1 MQPWHAGLKMQS
13 YTIQVPLDHGNP
25 ETGSIEV
32 FFRVV
37 EAIAGFGSSD
47 YLLYL
52 QGTWNHTCTLAA

>member
-1 MQPWHAGLKMQS
+1 MQS
-13 YTIQVPLDHGNP
+13 YTVQLPLDHGNP

-37 EAIAGFGSSD
+37 EATADFDSSG

-52 QGTWNHTCTLAA
+52 QGMGDHICTVSGCLMS